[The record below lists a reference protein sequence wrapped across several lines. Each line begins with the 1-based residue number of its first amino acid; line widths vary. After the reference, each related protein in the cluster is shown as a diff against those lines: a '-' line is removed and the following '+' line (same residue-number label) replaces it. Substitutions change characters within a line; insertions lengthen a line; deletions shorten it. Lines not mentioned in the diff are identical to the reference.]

1 MPIRTGNSSSRC
13 AATAASTAD
22 LGEAKAAHTPSP
34 VCLNNQPPCASITLR
49 NTSSWT
55 ASANR
60 MAPASASHRRVEPS
74 TSVNK
79 NVTTPE
85 GAAAGGADT
94 PAESHTR
101 QAPTSHIAG
110 IRSRNRRPEARRSAS
125 RWPDRSGDI
134 AHAGWPPGRPSKSR
148 VTPAAVGGR
157 GFEPPHR
164 VTARPARTAP
174 AVRPA
179 PALPSRWA
187 FLLPGGA
194 SANNGNDL
202 SSYDAAAAPARQLL
216 TVPSPV
222 VALPVPP
229 LAVGQPPPLP
239 PCCWVL
245 APPELPPALGPGR
258 RSRC

>member
-1 MPIRTGNSSSRC
+1 MLASNLCKLIDSTKPFKTFVNKINNWL
-13 AATAASTAD
+13 TA
-22 LGEAKAAHTPSP
+22 
-34 VCLNNQPPCASITLR
+34 
-49 NTSSWT
+49 
-55 ASANR
+55 
-60 MAPASASHRRVEPS
+60 APAS
-74 TSVNK
+74 VNSERSDGPD
-79 NVTTPE
+79 N
-85 GAAAGGADT
+85 AAIALADERA
-94 PAESHTR
+94 PAFNER
-101 QAPTSHIAG
+101 ADRIAG

-157 GFEPPHR
+157 GFEPAHR